1 MQTIKL
7 NQITRFN
14 RSTCTN
20 QTVYSVAVY
29 SGNIDSTLGQPV
41 GTPMVRY
48 KSLLR
53 EYPASTNKAVAL
65 AYIKQAKQ
73 EYSGAVCHA

>member
-41 GTPMVRY
+41 GTPMVFY
-48 KSLLR
+48 SSLLK
-53 EYPASTNKAVAL
+53 EYPTSTNKVEAL

-73 EYSGAVCHA
+73 DYSGAFYHA